1 MNSRKA
7 ATLVGIAVLT
17 AFVMVLVSVFYL
29 RGVLTARDRV
39 TYHAEFNNVGRL
51 VEGNNVTAAGVVV
64 GRVRKI
70 GLRDQKAWVEFYVK
84 SDVPVT
90 AGTLA
95 SINATDVFGSSSVE
109 LSLGQGAPLPPG
121 SQIEGELGPGIEDI
135 MVRSAVIIDHTISLM
150 QKAQTLL
157 ERLNTLTAQDGPVT
171 ESLENIREI
180 TVNTREF
187 SRNLADYDILV
198 RRALISVDSTA
209 QGVDSLVAANSA
221 AVGRTL
227 ANVESS
233 GARLDSLLAGLQEG
247 QGTLGR
253 LLADESLYRDMRDA
267 LQEARSL
274 IAEVREHPEKY
285 VRVKVF

>member
-7 ATLVGIAVLT
+7 ATLVGITVIGASILVLI
-17 AFVMVLVSVFYL
+17 SVFYL

-39 TYHAEFNNVGRL
+39 TYHAEFDNVGRL
-51 VEGNNVTAAGVVV
+51 VEGNNVTVAGVVV

-70 GLRDQKAWVEFYVK
+70 GLLDKKAWVEFYVRA
-84 SDVPVT
+84 SVPVSV
-90 AGTLA
+90 GTQA

-109 LSLGQGAPLPPG
+109 LHLGQGAPLPPG
-121 SQIEGELGPGIEDI
+121 SRIEGELGPGIEDI

-157 ERLNTLTAQDGPVT
+157 ERLNSLTAKDGPVT

-187 SRNLADYDILV
+187 SRNLADYDLLV
-198 RRALISVDSTA
+198 RRALVAVDSTA

-221 AVGRTL
+221 AVSRTL

-233 GARLDSLLAGLQEG
+233 GARLDSLLAGLQDGE
-247 QGTLGR
+247 GTLGR
-253 LLADESLYRDMRDA
+253 LLADETLYRDMRDA
-267 LQEARSL
+267 LQEARTL
-274 IAEVREHPEKY
+274 IAEVRDHPEKY